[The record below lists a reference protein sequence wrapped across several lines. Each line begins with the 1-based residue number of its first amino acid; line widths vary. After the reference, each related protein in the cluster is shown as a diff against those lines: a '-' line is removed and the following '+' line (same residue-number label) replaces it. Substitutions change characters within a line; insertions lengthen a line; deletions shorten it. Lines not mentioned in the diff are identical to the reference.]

1 MEEIEKIFQFD
12 SNIFTIF
19 VVEQKFVV
27 GKGHDFF
34 NQYINTP
41 NFFDSEEKTKKFYT
55 RILNIVGKTVTPISD
70 IISSILLGNCASSIT
85 EIVAALFKIFSA
97 TEHQAAGPDI
107 IDPIIIQEGKITKKT
122 LSKIINIHKESI
134 LRPSII
140 ILLKDN
146 DFERAKTLLSECPDG
161 INVKMIRNSGE
172 EIIYKVINC
181 GADDITSFVS
191 SFSEQCYSTC
201 SNTKR
206 EILLNNDWNENEVV
220 SKFSPILFQFRSK
233 MLLDQKEEISK
244 DLSNTIFEISRFK
257 TNSEKDQY
265 IAKNIECAARL
276 YRIFCDDRG
285 GQDILVTNELAKSLN
300 NEILNAQMG
309 IKAAET
315 AISGKSIFA
324 YDKNSKVAKAYEE
337 FTKEVLKLE
346 RKEKNRL
353 HSEQA
358 R

>member
-122 LSKIINIHKESI
+122 LSKIINIHRKKYMH
-134 LRPSII
+134 LNII
-140 ILLKDN
+140 
-146 DFERAKTLLSECPDG
+146 
-161 INVKMIRNSGE
+161 
-172 EIIYKVINC
+172 KVLM
-181 GADDITSFVS
+181 
-191 SFSEQCYSTC
+191 E
-201 SNTKR
+201 
-206 EILLNNDWNENEVV
+206 
-220 SKFSPILFQFRSK
+220 
-233 MLLDQKEEISK
+233 
-244 DLSNTIFEISRFK
+244 
-257 TNSEKDQY
+257 
-265 IAKNIECAARL
+265 
-276 YRIFCDDRG
+276 
-285 GQDILVTNELAKSLN
+285 
-300 NEILNAQMG
+300 
-309 IKAAET
+309 
-315 AISGKSIFA
+315 
-324 YDKNSKVAKAYEE
+324 
-337 FTKEVLKLE
+337 
-346 RKEKNRL
+346 
-353 HSEQA
+353 
-358 R
+358 

>member
-1 MEEIEKIFQFD
+1 
-12 SNIFTIF
+12 
-19 VVEQKFVV
+19 
-27 GKGHDFF
+27 
-34 NQYINTP
+34 
-41 NFFDSEEKTKKFYT
+41 
-55 RILNIVGKTVTPISD
+55 
-70 IISSILLGNCASSIT
+70 
-85 EIVAALFKIFSA
+85 
-97 TEHQAAGPDI
+97 
-107 IDPIIIQEGKITKKT
+107 
-122 LSKIINIHKESI
+122 
-134 LRPSII
+134 
-140 ILLKDN
+140 
-146 DFERAKTLLSECPDG
+146 
-161 INVKMIRNSGE
+161 MIRNSGE

-244 DLSNTIFEISRFK
+244 DLSNTIFEI
-257 TNSEKDQY
+257 SEKDQY